1 MEFQT
6 SVCIAIN
13 FYGNIVDSFVSGG
26 NGGHSGF
33 SMGCVYGCVALT
45 QNVIYFHTK
54 NNKNKAHFDGK
65 CTYFSL

>member
-6 SVCIAIN
+6 SVRIAIN

-54 NNKNKAHFDGK
+54 KK
-65 CTYFSL
+65 